1 MFVTGYCTRVHDECA
16 LKYAQIF
23 PFCTSHC
30 TLSAHEV
37 GHVQTAPFRQLAGSD
52 PPEGPINVGE
62 SFRRRKDAEEWAL
75 DNERRIDRGETPLS
89 RARIDPTRLEDL
101 IDLHLLDMKEVG
113 KCPRRSKA
121 FSLESLKKKLGSVK
135 LAGLTRERLIQFGRD
150 RAKEGAGPVTV
161 AMDLTYLK
169 TVIAHAAAVH
179 GLKVSGEQV
188 DLARLALKR
197 LGIVGKGRV
206 RDRRP
211 WPDEITQ
218 LIDYFESNERQLIP
232 VGRLIRFAIAT
243 AMRQDEI
250 CRLDLTHFRT
260 FGDSSTDVRKSPIMD
275 IRNVRFPSSRPIVPV
290 SDYPH

>member
-1 MFVTGYCTRVHDECA
+1 LATFKQLPSGNWRV
-16 LKYAQIF
+16 QIRRK
-23 PFCTSHC
+23 
-30 TLSAHEV
+30 
-37 GHVQTAPFRQLAGSD
+37 GRY
-52 PPEGPINVGE
+52 IGE

-121 FSLESLKKKLGSVK
+121 FTLESLKKKLGSVK

-197 LGIVGKGRV
+197 LSIVGKGRV

-211 WPDEITQ
+211 IDQ
-218 LIDYFESNERQLIP
+218 LHGCAF
-232 VGRLIRFAIAT
+232 
-243 AMRQDEI
+243 
-250 CRLDLTHFRT
+250 
-260 FGDSSTDVRKSPIMD
+260 
-275 IRNVRFPSSRPIVPV
+275 
-290 SDYPH
+290 